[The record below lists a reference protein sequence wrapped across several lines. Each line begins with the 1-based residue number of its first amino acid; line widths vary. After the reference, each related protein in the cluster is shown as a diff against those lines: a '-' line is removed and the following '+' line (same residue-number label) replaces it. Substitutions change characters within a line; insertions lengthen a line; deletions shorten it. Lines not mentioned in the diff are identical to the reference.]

1 MATTGNEISGQSRSV
16 LARWRAVAGIGS
28 LVGAIA
34 TSSCCMLP
42 LVLFTVGASGAWI
55 GTLVR
60 LAPLQPYFIAA
71 TIVCLG
77 CGYWL
82 VYRSRRIA
90 CGRGQ
95 TCKRPVA
102 DGFVSSALVLSTV
115 LVVLAITLNLLMPF
129 LAS

>member
-1 MATTGNEISGQSRSV
+1 
-16 LARWRAVAGIGS
+16 
-28 LVGAIA
+28 
-34 TSSCCMLP
+34 MLP

-55 GTLVR
+55 GTLGK
-60 LAPLQPYFIAA
+60 LAPLQPYFIVA

-95 TCKRPVA
+95 TCKRSVA
-102 DGFVSSALVLSTV
+102 DRFVSGTLVLSTV
-115 LVVLAITLNLLMPF
+115 LVVLAISLNLLMPF

>member
-1 MATTGNEISGQSRSV
+1 MRTADGAQAPDMTRGRI
-16 LARWRAVAGIGS
+16 AAAVGS
-28 LVGAIA
+28 LFAA
-34 TSSCCMLP
+34 LAASSCCLLP
-42 LVLFTVGASGAWI
+42 VVLFTLGVGGAWI

-71 TIVCLG
+71 TIACLG
-77 CGYWL
+77 VGYWL
-82 VYRSRRIA
+82 VHRSRRIA